1 MNLSATA
8 IDEIDGIAVMFQT
21 LACLG
26 VLHEDLKILDD
37 IKSVVK
43 QKLTMLPKKSSFKA
57 REVRTTSNARLI
69 HLSVKDQ
76 EITQIKLCRHQHQIK
91 SSSHVTAVSTKH

>member
-21 LACLG
+21 MACLG
-26 VLHEDLKILDD
+26 VSHKDLKTLDD
-37 IKSVVK
+37 MKSVVK
-43 QKLTMLPKKSSFKA
+43 QKLTMLPKKTSFKA

-69 HLSVKDQ
+69 YLSVKDQ
-76 EITQIKLCRHQHQIK
+76 EITLR
-91 SSSHVTAVSTKH
+91 

>member
-8 IDEIDGIAVMFQT
+8 IDEIDGITVMFQT
-21 LACLG
+21 MACLG
-26 VLHEDLKILDD
+26 VLHEDLDD

-91 SSSHVTAVSTKH
+91 SSSYVTAVSSKH

>member
-21 LACLG
+21 MACLG
-26 VLHEDLKILDD
+26 VLHEDLKTLDD

-69 HLSVKDQ
+69 HLSVMDQ